1 MLLYS
6 KYYEVAIE
14 VAIIEQTELPKR
26 QKRSLFKELPTL
38 GDLLAGVSVALL
50 LIPQALAYA
59 EIAGMPAHTGL
70 YAAAIPAIIAAFFVS
85 SPYLQTG
92 PVALTSLLTFG
103 VLDGLGATPASSD
116 WVAMA
121 ALLALIVGL
130 VRVLIGVF
138 NFGGIAYLLSRPVLL
153 GFTTA
158 AALIILSTQIPK
170 AIGFDANHD
179 HKILNALDSLRHI
192 ESWNYSTVGLTIL
205 TVVIILIGKRMH
217 KLFPGVL
224 LAVVI
229 VTLLAKLLGYTGS
242 TIGDIPEGFPLLNL
256 NLPWQTLPSLLLGG
270 TVIALVGF
278 AEAASIARTY
288 ATQDRIAWNANK
300 EFISQG
306 AANLA
311 AGLFGGFP
319 VGGSFSRS
327 SVNRFAGAKT
337 RWSGFITGAA
347 VLAFFPFTQLLA
359 DIPKAVLAGII
370 ISAVIGLLKFRELAE
385 LAQFSR
391 PQAYIGWITFILT
404 LVMSNQVEVAV
415 LLGIGLA
422 IAHHLRREQQIVCE
436 INRVDDTVTI
446 APHGVLWFGSAFDFE
461 RRFNDMLEAEEDITN
476 VIVDLEA
483 LGRIDMS
490 AAIVVKRL
498 IDQCSSQGIECDLI
512 HVPPMATSWM
522 NRVWK
527 MEIEE

>member
-1 MLLYS
+1 M
-6 KYYEVAIE
+6 
-14 VAIIEQTELPKR
+14 
-26 QKRSLFKELPTL
+26 FKELPTF

-59 EIAGMPAHTGL
+59 LIAGMPAHTGL

-92 PVALTSLLTFG
+92 PVALTSLLTY
-103 VLDGLGATPASSD
+103 GALSNIGAIPFSD
-116 WVAMA
+116 EWIAMA
-121 ALLALIVGL
+121 ALLALIVGIF
-130 VRVLIGVF
+130 RTLIGVF

-158 AALIILSTQIPK
+158 AALIILSTQIPE
-170 AIGFDANHD
+170 AIGFNAGHQ

-192 ESWNYSTVGLTIL
+192 EAWNFLTVALTAI

-224 LAVVI
+224 IAVVT
-229 VTLLAKLLGYTGS
+229 VTLFAKLIGYTGN

-256 NLPWQTLPSLLLGG
+256 NLPWQTIPNLLLGG
-270 TVIALVGF
+270 AVIALVGF

-288 ATQDRIAWNANK
+288 ATQDRIAWDANK

-306 AANLA
+306 TANLA

-347 VLAFFPFTQLLA
+347 VLAFFPLTSLLA
-359 DIPKAVLAGII
+359 EIPFAVLAGII

-385 LAQFSR
+385 LSQFSR

-436 INRVDDTVTI
+436 VTRYQDTVTLT
-446 APHGVLWFGSAFDFE
+446 PHGVLWFGSAFDFE
-461 RRFNDMLEAEEDITN
+461 RRFNDMLEAEENIKT

-490 AAIVVKRL
+490 AAVVVKRL
-498 IDQCSSQGIECDLI
+498 IDQCTAQGIECELI
-512 HVPPMATSWM
+512 HVPPMATAWM
-522 NRVWK
+522 SRVWK
-527 MEIEE
+527 MEVED

>member
-1 MLLYS
+1 LLYFQQH
-6 KYYEVAIE
+6 E
-14 VAIIEQTELPKR
+14 VAIINATEHSTKKR
-26 QKRSLFKELPTL
+26 RSLFKELPTL

-59 EIAGMPAHTGL
+59 DIAGMPAYTGL

-103 VLDGLGATPASSD
+103 ALSTVGASPYSQE

-121 ALLALIVGL
+121 ALLALIVGV
-130 VRVLIGVF
+130 VRTLIGVF

-158 AALIILSTQIPK
+158 AALLILSTQIPS
-170 AIGFDANHD
+170 AIGFNSEHS
-179 HKILNALDSLRHI
+179 HVILNALNSLRHI
-192 ESWNYSTVGLTIL
+192 ESWNYLTVLLTIL
-205 TVVIILIGKRMH
+205 TVAIILIGKRIH
-217 KLFPGVL
+217 RLFPGVL
-224 LAVVI
+224 IAVVA
-229 VTLLAKLLGYTGS
+229 VTLLAKLLNFTGN
-242 TIGDIPEGFPLLNL
+242 TIGDIPSGFPLFNI
-256 NLPWQTLPSLLLGG
+256 NLPWQTVPSLLAGG
-270 TVIALVGF
+270 AVIALVGF

-288 ATQDRIAWNANK
+288 ATQDRIAWDANK
-300 EFISQG
+300 EFVSQG
-306 AANLA
+306 TANLA

-327 SVNRFAGAKT
+327 SVNRLAGAKT

-347 VLAFFPFTQLLA
+347 VLAFFPFTHLLA

-370 ISAVIGLLKFRELAE
+370 ISAVLGLLKFAELAE
-385 LAQFSR
+385 LAQFSK
-391 PQAYIGWITFILT
+391 PQAYIGWLTFILT
-404 LVMSNQVEVAV
+404 LVMTPRVDIAV

-446 APHGVLWFGSAFDFE
+446 SPHGVLWFGSAFDFE
-461 RRFNDMLEAEEDITN
+461 RRFNDMLEAEENIEK

-498 IDQCSSQGIECDLI
+498 IDQCTAQGIECELVD
-512 HVPPMATSWM
+512 VPPMAKAWM
-522 NRVWK
+522 SRVWK